1 MKERWRLRVPV
12 IAPVAW
18 WVLTLLF
25 PGLYFEIPPE
35 DHAWLRITFEVAAA
49 VISFSIAGLV
59 WHTAAVAMPPEEV
72 LLGAVFLAQGL
83 TATFHVLSY
92 PEMPDFLGPNGMS
105 KAIGFWLAGQAVLAF
120 GFLAYVLLRRARSRP
135 DPGRLL
141 PATPGSATRFV
152 GAAYALAL
160 LFSLGFLAAVVR
172 FPHLLP
178 GVFDP
183 GPTPGRLGVEGFFA
197 AVLAAD
203 WLLLVPGRE
212 GGSLP
217 TISMRTGIA
226 LRILSV
232 FLCLS
237 SRSALDSFNL
247 AGHAT
252 FVVSNLCFYHGL
264 FALRVRRPY
273 EEVRALFRRTL
284 EAEKLRY
291 LGEMAA
297 GAAQEIR
304 SPLTASRGF
313 TQLIERSLDP
323 AAPAREWSRIVLG
336 ELDRIDALV
345 DRLVLLGRP
354 RSGRP
359 EPNDVGRLIAEA
371 AALAEGMEPGRVR
384 LRLDIDDLPAVP
396 VDPEEMKRAFHGII
410 ANAVEAMPAGG
421 TLRVLAR
428 PLPDGR
434 GLRIDFS
441 DEGVGIP
448 PELAGRVLDPFF
460 STKAHR
466 SGLGL
471 SVADAVVRNHR
482 GRLEIA
488 SRPGEGTTVSII
500 LPTAQAWSPSAL
512 SLFAAAQAEARCSP
526 LAKAQGME

>member
-12 IAPVAW
+12 IALVAW
-18 WVLTLLF
+18 WVLILLF

-59 WHTAAVAMPPEEV
+59 WHTAALAMPSEEV
-72 LLGAVFLAQGL
+72 LLGAVFLALGL
-83 TATFHVLSY
+83 TTGFHVLSY

-105 KAIGFWLAGQAVLAF
+105 KAIGFWLAGEAVLAF
-120 GFLAYVLLRRARSRP
+120 GLLAYVLLRRARSRP
-135 DPGRLL
+135 DPGRLS
-141 PATPGSATRFV
+141 PGSAPRFV
-152 GAAYALAL
+152 RATYALAL
-160 LFSLGFLAAVVR
+160 LFALGFLAAVVR

-183 GPTPGRLGVEGFFA
+183 GPAPGRLRVEGFFA

-203 WLLLVPGRE
+203 GLLLALGRE

-217 TISMRTGIA
+217 TISMRAGIA
-226 LRILSV
+226 LRILSI

-247 AGHAT
+247 TGHAA
-252 FVVSNLCFYHGL
+252 FIVSNLYFYHGL

-273 EEVRALFRRTL
+273 EEMRALFRRTL

-297 GAAQEIR
+297 AAAQEIR

-336 ELDRIDALV
+336 ELDRIDAIV

-354 RSGRP
+354 RSERP
-359 EPNDVGRLIAEA
+359 EPHDVGGLIAEA
-371 AALAEGMEPGRVR
+371 AALAEGMDPGRVR
-384 LRLDIDDLPAVP
+384 LRLDVDDLPAVP
-396 VDPEEMKRAFHGII
+396 VDPEEMKKAFHGII

-428 PLPDGR
+428 PLADGR
-434 GLRIDFS
+434 GIRIDFS

-448 PELAGRVLDPFF
+448 PELAGRVLEPFF

-512 SLFAAAQAEARCSP
+512 SLFAAAQAEVH
-526 LAKAQGME
+526 